1 MQDLTFHPACLLFP
15 PMSQEE
21 LRELAA
27 DIKERGLLNP
37 IVLIKNQ
44 VLDGRNRLAACE
56 LAGVEPRFVQ
66 WDGKGSPTEW
76 VISQNLFRRH
86 LTSSQRAVVAYH
98 TLPLLEKE
106 AKQRQRQSPGRGKGA
121 GKKAGQKLPTFSGNG
136 KASVIAARLAR
147 TNENYVK
154 AVKNISTIAP
164 ELVESIRAG
173 QLKVPDAVLV
183 AKCPKAIRRTVLEMV
198 QTASVRKTMKRIIR
212 EAEFQSLQV
221 SARKHRPRQSFHGE
235 RIQVWSADCVAAM
248 AENLAPKSVS
258 VVVTSPPFNLG
269 IRYNSHEDNLP
280 WEKYVEW
287 LEKVFVEIQRVLRDD
302 GSFFLNVGSSRRKPW
317 NAMRIAEVA
326 GKYFVLQNE
335 IVWVK
340 AITVEGETHGH
351 FSPVVGNRFL
361 NHSFEMI
368 FHFTRDGKRPLD
380 RLAVGVKYNDPKNQV
395 RSKSHSNLRCGGDVW
410 FIPYETIQ
418 GESEKGYH
426 PAIFPV
432 ELAKRCI
439 ELAGIGKETV
449 VLDPFCG
456 EGSTL
461 VAAKNLGVT
470 AIGIDIDPVYCE
482 QTRRRLGK

>member
-1 MQDLTFHPACLLFP
+1 
-15 PMSQEE
+15 MSDDE
-21 LRELAA
+21 LQELAA

-56 LAGVEPRFVQ
+56 LAWVEPRFVQ

-121 GKKAGQKLPTFSGNG
+121 GNKAGQKLPTFSANG

-154 AVKNISTIAP
+154 AVKAISSTAP
-164 ELVESIRAG
+164 ELVECIFAG

-183 AKCPKAIRRTVLEMV
+183 AKCPKAIRKIVLEMV

-212 EAEFQSLQV
+212 EAEFQSLQT
-221 SARKHRPRQSFHGE
+221 SARHRRPKQFFHAE
-235 RIQVWSADCVAAM
+235 RIQVWSADCLAAM

-269 IRYNSHEDNLP
+269 IHYNFHQDNLP

-302 GSFFLNVGSSRRKPW
+302 GSFFVNVGSSRRKPW

-326 GKYFVLQNE
+326 GRYFVLQNE

-340 AITVEGETHGH
+340 AITVEGETYGH

-368 FHFTRDGKRPLD
+368 FHFTKDGKRPLD

-395 RSKSHSNLRCGGDVW
+395 RSKTHSNLRCGGDVW

-418 GESEKGYH
+418 GEMEKGCH
-426 PAIFPV
+426 PAVFPV

-439 ELAGIGKETV
+439 ELAGIRKDSI

-456 EGSTL
+456 TGSTL

-482 QTRRRLGK
+482 QARRRLME